1 MKISPSRRA
10 LYFIAENPLLIV
22 LVFTVVVMQLLTG
35 IMLSPANTRAV
46 GLEAAAIAIV
56 AAPMAMLII
65 AGYIDFSVGSVLAL
79 GGVVAALMLQS
90 GGDPTLAVMAGVL
103 AGALVGM
110 INAILTTVVGFSS
123 FVTTLGML
131 IAVRGVAQLL
141 APLPISDFPQPFLY
155 LGIGTLLGVPIAIW
169 IAFVILVVSGVFLT
183 LTPAGRHVYAIG
195 VSRQAAFLSGV
206 KVRAIPF
213 ALFVFS
219 GAAAGLAGAITVAR
233 LNSAPAGQ
241 IGQGF
246 ELTVITAVLL
256 GGVALTG
263 GSGTIFGV
271 AVGVLFLGVLR
282 NSLVLLNVPTFW
294 QNVASGIALI
304 VAIGLALATDRLR
317 SRLIARESRLSTK
330 SAATGESS
338 T

>member
-1 MKISPSRRA
+1 MKASPTRRA

-22 LVFTVVVMQLLTG
+22 LVITVVMMQVITG
-35 IMLSPANTRAV
+35 IMLNPANMRAV
-46 GLEAAAIAIV
+46 GLEAAAVAIV

-79 GGVVAALMLQS
+79 GGVTAALLMQS
-90 GGDPTLAVMAGVL
+90 GVDPALAVIAAVL

-110 INAILTTVVGFSS
+110 VNAILTTVVGFSS

-141 APLPISDFPQPFLY
+141 APLPVSDFPQQFLY

-169 IAFVILVVSGVFLT
+169 IAFVIMVVSAVFLT

-213 ALFVFS
+213 ALFVYS

-271 AVGVLFLGVLR
+271 AIGVLFLGVLR

-294 QNVASGIALI
+294 QNVASGVALI
-304 VAIGLALATDRLR
+304 VAIGLALATGRLR
-317 SRLIARESRLSTK
+317 SRLIARESRLSMK
-330 SAATGESS
+330 SAPAGEND

>member
-1 MKISPSRRA
+1 MKASPTRRA

-22 LVFTVVVMQLLTG
+22 LVITVAMMQVITG
-35 IMLSPANTRAV
+35 IMLNPANMRAV
-46 GLEAAAIAIV
+46 GLEAAAVAIV

-79 GGVVAALMLQS
+79 GGVTAALLMQS
-90 GGDPTLAVMAGVL
+90 GVDPALAVIAAVL

-110 INAILTTVVGFSS
+110 VNAILTTVVGFSS

-141 APLPISDFPQPFLY
+141 APLPVSDFPQQFLY

-169 IAFVILVVSGVFLT
+169 IAFVIMVVSAVFLT

-213 ALFVFS
+213 ALFVYS

-271 AVGVLFLGVLR
+271 AIGVLFLGVLR

-294 QNVASGIALI
+294 QNVASGVALI
-304 VAIGLALATDRLR
+304 VAIGLALATGRLR
-317 SRLIARESRLSTK
+317 SRLIARESRLSMK
-330 SAATGESS
+330 SAPAGEND